1 LTLKYVTYVYKY
13 IVSFLIQE
21 AYSIIRR
28 SCIDLKLKFETQRQ
42 VICEIK
48 MDWRCINKY
57 L

>member
-28 SCIDLKLKFETQRQ
+28 SCIDLKLKFETQSQ